1 MDNFIRKRID
11 IATCWATNRISAMD
25 TLERYEDSYAIAEEF
40 REWIL
45 HIGEKNENL
54 RDSVLNFPKEL
65 KKLIRRYPT
74 FADARAAL
82 TALNWSKGESGNAES
97 NWIAVTELDPRYSD
111 EEWLKKIRRWPPQ
124 PIKDLMNFIDLK

>member
-45 HIGEKNENL
+45 HTICKI
-54 RDSVLNFPKEL
+54 DTL
-65 KKLIRRYPT
+65 KASLFT
-74 FADARAAL
+74 
-82 TALNWSKGESGNAES
+82 
-97 NWIAVTELDPRYSD
+97 
-111 EEWLKKIRRWPPQ
+111 
-124 PIKDLMNFIDLK
+124 